1 VKSLAQLG
9 EFGLIE
15 RIRRRSPGA
24 AGLRLGIGDDCAAL
38 EVPAGRLLLTS
49 TDLLIEEV
57 HFRRT
62 WTDPF
67 RLGRKAVSVNVS
79 DIAAMGGEAHYLYLG
94 LGLPVNFPLADID
107 ALLDGFLQA
116 AAGYNAVL
124 AGGDTC
130 RSPGPLFI
138 SVTVEGS
145 VPPAELVQRRGAR
158 PGDLLY
164 VSGTLG
170 DSALALA
177 LLQAGSAVDEALARR
192 HHDPQ
197 ARASVGRRLAMAG
210 LATAMLDLSDG
221 LLADLGH
228 LLSAS
233 QVGARLQEDAVPLS
247 EAARRLLTAQ
257 PQWQPLALAGGEDY
271 ELLFTVD
278 PRHRAEVAVLAAES
292 AVPLTAIGQI
302 TAAEEGLTVIDR
314 QGRSLHPGRSGF
326 DHFR

>member
-1 VKSLAQLG
+1 VTSLAQLG

-15 RIRRRSPGA
+15 RIRRRNPTGS
-24 AGLRLGIGDDCAAL
+24 GLRLGIGDDCAAL
-38 EVPAGRLLLTS
+38 EIPAGRLLLTS
-49 TDLLIEEV
+49 TDLLIEEI
-57 HFRRT
+57 HFRRD

-79 DIAAMGGEAHYLYLG
+79 DIAAMGGEPHFLYLG
-94 LGLPVNFPLADID
+94 LGLPSDLPLAEID
-107 ALLDGFLQA
+107 ALLDGFMQA
-116 AAGYNAVL
+116 AAENNAVL

-130 RSPGPLFI
+130 RSPGPLLI

-145 VPPAELVQRRGAR
+145 VPPGELVQRRGAR

-170 DSALALA
+170 DSALALQ
-177 LLQAGSAVDEALARR
+177 LLRAGAEVEEGLARR

-197 ARASVGRRLAMAG
+197 ARTSVGRRLAKAE

-228 LLSAS
+228 LLAAS
-233 QVGARLQEDAVPLS
+233 QVGAQLEQKAIPLS
-247 EAARRLLTAQ
+247 DAARLLLAKE
-257 PQWQPLALAGGEDY
+257 PRWQQCALAGGEDY
-271 ELLFTVD
+271 ELLFTAD
-278 PRHRAEVAVLAAES
+278 PRSRDQIASLAAEL
-292 AVPLTAIGQI
+292 AVPLTVIGQI
-302 TAAEEGLTVIDR
+302 TAGDGLAIID
-314 QGRSLHPGRSGF
+314 GRGNRVHPEISGF

>member
-1 VKSLAQLG
+1 VTGLAQLG

-15 RIRRRSPGA
+15 RIRRRSPSGS
-24 AGLRLGIGDDCAAL
+24 GLRLGIGDDCAAL
-38 EVPAGRLLLTS
+38 EIPAGRLLLTS
-49 TDLLIEEV
+49 TDLLIEEI
-57 HFRRT
+57 HFRRN

-79 DIAAMGGEAHYLYLG
+79 DIAAMGGEPHYLYLG
-94 LGLPVNFPLADID
+94 LGLPPHLPLAEID
-107 ALLDGFLQA
+107 DFLDGFLQA

-130 RSPGPLFI
+130 RSPGPLLI

-145 VPPAELVQRRGAR
+145 VPADELIQRRGAR

-170 DSALALA
+170 DSALALQ
-177 LLQAGSAVDEALARR
+177 LLQSGAEVPQPLASR

-197 ARASVGRRLAMAG
+197 ARTILGRRLAMAG

-228 LLSAS
+228 LLAAS
-233 QVGARLQEDAVPLS
+233 QVGARLRQQAIPLS
-247 EAARRLLTAQ
+247 EPARHLLSAQ
-257 PQWQPLALAGGEDY
+257 PHWQHLALAGGEDY
-271 ELLFTVD
+271 ELLFTAD
-278 PRHRAEVAVLAAES
+278 PQHQAQIAALALAL
-292 AVPLTAIGQI
+292 AIPLTAVGQI
-302 TAAEEGLTVIDR
+302 TAAAEGLVVLDQ
-314 QGRSLHPGRSGF
+314 QGRQVPPGATGF

>member
-1 VKSLAQLG
+1 VSTLAQLG

-15 RIRRRSPGA
+15 RIRLRCPGSP
-24 AGLRLGIGDDCAAL
+24 GLRLGIGDDCAAL
-38 EVPAGRLLLTS
+38 ELPPGRLLLTS

-57 HFRRT
+57 HFRRD
-62 WTDPF
+62 WTDLF

-79 DIAAMGGEAHYLYLG
+79 DIAAMGGDPHYLYLG
-94 LGLPVNFPLADID
+94 LGLPPDLPLSDID
-107 ALLDGFLQA
+107 AFVDGFLQA
-116 AAGYNAVL
+116 AAGYGAVL

-145 VPPAELVQRRGAR
+145 VPPTELVRRQGAR

-164 VSGTLG
+164 VTGALG

-177 LLQAGSAVDEALARR
+177 LLQSGEEVEENLAKR

-197 ARASVGRRLAMAG
+197 ARSTVGRRLAKDG

-228 LLSAS
+228 LLAAS
-233 QVGARLQEDAVPLS
+233 QVGARLQREAIPLS
-247 EAARRLLTAQ
+247 DAARRLLAAQ
-257 PQWQPLALAGGEDY
+257 PRWQELALAGGEDY
-271 ELLFTVD
+271 ELLFTAR
-278 PRHRAEVAVLAAES
+278 PEKEQEVAALAAELGL
-292 AVPLTAIGQI
+292 PLTAIGRI
-302 TAAEEGLTVIDR
+302 TGAEEGLTILDR
-314 QGRSLHPGRSGF
+314 QGRQLEQSTSGF